1 MSGEILHSIL
11 IQNRETAEITGIL
24 DVESYQEMGI
34 LLNSA
39 LGEIAIDGSELKIE
53 SFSVES
59 GRICITGRISGLYY
73 NNQEKKRGGLFSRP
87 IH

>member
-39 LGEIAIDGSELKIE
+39 QGEIAIDGSELKIE

>member
-39 LGEIAIDGSELKIE
+39 QGEIAIDGSELKIE

-73 NNQEKKRGGLFSRP
+73 NNQEKKRGGLFSRS